1 MSIRPTRIVPD
12 NWLELPPI
20 EPVSKLR
27 PKPKK
32 HVLLIV
38 GDAKSVWDDI
48 ARFRALDVPHDTML
62 INHVPLGYPYPYQHY
77 VAGDSHMAD
86 MQAVAKIVPKKVTK
100 HCWNPNSI
108 GFDVRWLR
116 MNKAGWSGTTA
127 NLAIKIAIILDY
139 YKIVLAGVPMDNSGH
154 WYDEFLSSE
163 DRKRQS
169 DHRHHLWK
177 WNELAC
183 RPQARLMR
191 SMSGNTK
198 DNLGE
203 PTVEWLLDIPKP
215 LNGGKK
221 CQYMKEAK

>member
-1 MSIRPTRIVPD
+1 MSIRPTMIVEN
-12 NWLELPPI
+12 NWGELPPI

-27 PKPKK
+27 PEPLKD
-32 HVLLIV
+32 VLLIV
-38 GDAKSVWDDI
+38 GDSAGVWEDV
-48 ARFRALDVPHDTML
+48 AGFRALGVKHDVML
-62 INHVPLGYPYPYQHY
+62 LNHAALGYPFRYQHY

-86 MQAVAKIVPKKVTK
+86 MQAIAKIVPERVIK
-100 HCWNPNSI
+100 HCWNPNSF
-108 GFDVRWLR
+108 GFDVRWLK
-116 MNKAGWSGTTA
+116 MNRAGWSGTTA
-127 NLAIKIAIILDY
+127 NLAIKIAVILGY
-139 YKIVLAGVPMDNSGH
+139 LKIVLAGVPMDFSGH
-154 WYDEFLSSE
+154 WYDEFLPPD

-203 PTVEWLLDIPKP
+203 PTKEWLLDIPIP
-215 LNGGKK
+215 LNGGSK
-221 CQYMKEAK
+221 